1 MICRERRLETKD
13 LKLLNLL
20 KYLNCFTIT
29 IIESNYFYFLQK
41 LQLNSSS
48 VYYNNVSTLPMTNNS
63 YSNSINNSNNLHHVQ
78 HKNLLYQTL
87 DGQINSIATTSK
99 DFTTLVTTNALANS
113 SPATSLM
120 SMSLS
125 STTTIPST
133 HQHHLGGSV
142 IGPSGGSMSMSG
154 GHITVGGS
162 DLDLNINAIKD
173 RLMTTRVPES
183 CV

>member
-1 MICRERRLETKD
+1 
-13 LKLLNLL
+13 
-20 KYLNCFTIT
+20 
-29 IIESNYFYFLQK
+29 
-41 LQLNSSS
+41 
-48 VYYNNVSTLPMTNNS
+48 MTNS
-63 YSNSINNSNNLHHVQ
+63 YSNSMNNSNNLHQVQ
-78 HKNLLYQTL
+78 HKNLLFQTI
-87 DGQINSIATTSK
+87 DGQINSVATTSK
-99 DFTTLVTTNALANS
+99 DFTTLVTTNAMANS

-125 STTTIPST
+125 STATIPSS
-133 HQHHLGGSV
+133 HHPSLGGGGGGSV
-142 IGPSGGSMSMSG
+142 MGPGSGMTMSG

>member
-1 MICRERRLETKD
+1 
-13 LKLLNLL
+13 
-20 KYLNCFTIT
+20 
-29 IIESNYFYFLQK
+29 
-41 LQLNSSS
+41 
-48 VYYNNVSTLPMTNNS
+48 MTNS

-78 HKNLLYQTL
+78 HKNLLFQTM
-87 DGQINSIATTSK
+87 DGQVNSIATTSK

-125 STTTIPST
+125 STTTLPST
-133 HQHHLGGSV
+133 HHSSLGGGV
-142 IGPSGGSMSMSG
+142 LGVGGGPGSGMTMSG

>member
-1 MICRERRLETKD
+1 MV
-13 LKLLNLL
+13 NLYVL
-20 KYLNCFTIT
+20 YSF
-29 IIESNYFYFLQK
+29 FFQK
-41 LQLNSSS
+41 LQMNSSS
-48 VYYNNVSTLPMTNNS
+48 VYYNNVSTLPLTNN
-63 YSNSINNSNNLHHVQ
+63 YTNSINNSNNMHHVQ
-78 HKNLLYQTL
+78 HKNLLFETV
-87 DGQINSIATTSK
+87 DGSFNCNSIATTSK
-99 DFTTLVTTNALANS
+99 DFTTLVTTNAMANS

-125 STTTIPST
+125 SATTIPSS
-133 HQHHLGGSV
+133 HHHTLGGSV
-142 IGPSGGSMSMSG
+142 GINSGMTMSG

>member
-1 MICRERRLETKD
+1 
-13 LKLLNLL
+13 
-20 KYLNCFTIT
+20 
-29 IIESNYFYFLQK
+29 
-41 LQLNSSS
+41 
-48 VYYNNVSTLPMTNNS
+48 MTNSFN
-63 YSNSINNSNNLHHVQ
+63 NSINNSNNLHHVQ
-78 HKNLLYQTL
+78 HKNLLFQTI

-99 DFTTLVTTNALANS
+99 DFTTLVTTNAMANS

-125 STTTIPST
+125 SSATIPST
-133 HQHHLGGSV
+133 HHSSLGG
-142 IGPSGGSMSMSG
+142 GAGSGMTMSG